1 MMRRGS
7 FDSENQV
14 SRPAQVSTQLNLF
27 PNGRDEMFARARV
40 SIDDMAR
47 WQELGWISYDASVR
61 ETLEHHEVM
70 EMVFI
75 RDLARSGL
83 PAAFVSELLA
93 DLPKPYAY
101 DPATTAY
108 SFSVGWVEAVIPD
121 LDDLVE
127 NHLEEWAQEKQV
139 RNDEERLQDAS
150 TILMLALAEL
160 RARRKPYN
168 GPKNRDSENG

>member
-1 MMRRGS
+1 M
-7 FDSENQV
+7 
-14 SRPAQVSTQLNLF
+14 F
-27 PNGRDEMFARARV
+27 PDGRDEMVAKARV
-40 SIDDMAR
+40 SIDHMAR
-47 WQELGWISYDASVR
+47 WQELGWISYDAAVR

-83 PAAFVSELLA
+83 PVAFVSELLA

-101 DPATTAY
+101 DPRTTAY
-108 SFSVGWVEAVIPD
+108 SFSVGWVEALIPD

-139 RNDEERLQDAS
+139 SNDEEHLQQAS
-150 TILMLALAEL
+150 SVLMLALAEL
-160 RARRKPYN
+160 RARKKPS
-168 GPKNRDSENG
+168 PKDV